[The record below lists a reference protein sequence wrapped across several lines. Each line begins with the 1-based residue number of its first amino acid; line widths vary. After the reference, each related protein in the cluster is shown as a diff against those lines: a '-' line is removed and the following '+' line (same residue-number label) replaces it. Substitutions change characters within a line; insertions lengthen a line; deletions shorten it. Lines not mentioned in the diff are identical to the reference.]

1 MHDRVYRPAVAQR
14 MKSAIRARYDAT
26 QAPPASSAAFLNGS
40 VASRLEVCASGR
52 LLFVWMTETVL
63 RGETRMFAPGDARWL
78 GERRRVPQNKPFS
91 PRAAGGF
98 VSLFQISLLPIFFT
112 SRVLL
117 AISSGRAA
125 RCTRA
130 RTAGAKRH
138 DVGGGCD
145 GVGAW
150 LRGGGG
156 GSSAAR
162 KRRGP
167 THAR

>member
-91 PRAAGGF
+91 PRAAGVFGY
-98 VSLFQISLLPIFFT
+98 VISNLVPPDPFHL
-112 SRVLL
+112 LL
-117 AISSGRAA
+117 AINSGRTA